1 MTTLWFLATEE
12 GGFGFHFDLL
22 EANLINLSLVIG
34 ILVYFGSKFLG
45 STLESRR
52 SGIEDAIKDAERR
65 QSEAKAALAE
75 QQQKLALAQTE
86 AESILKQAE
95 ENAQKAHQVILEQ
108 AKVDIE
114 RMKASAAQDLSSQ
127 QDRVVRELRQ
137 RVVDMALADVQNR
150 LPERLTGDIQH
161 RLIDK
166 SIAMLGG

>member
-1 MTTLWFLATEE
+1 MATLWFLATEE
-12 GGFGFHFDLL
+12 GGFGFHFDVL
-22 EANLINLSLVIG
+22 EANLINLSIVIG

-45 STLESRR
+45 STLEGRR
-52 SGIEDAIKDAERR
+52 SNIEDAIKDAEGR

-75 QQQKLALAQTE
+75 QQQKLALAKTE
-86 AESILKQAE
+86 AESILKQAQD
-95 ENAQKAHQVILEQ
+95 NAEKAHQAILDQ
-108 AKVDIE
+108 AAADIE

-137 RVVDMALADVQNR
+137 SVVEMALADVQAR
-150 LPERLTGDIQH
+150 LPERLNDDIQN

>member
-1 MTTLWFLATEE
+1 MTTLWFLATEK

-22 EANLINLSLVIG
+22 EANLINLSIVIG
-34 ILVYFGSKFLG
+34 VLVYFGSKFLG
-45 STLESRR
+45 STLEGRR
-52 SGIEDAIKDAERR
+52 NTIEEAIRDAERR

-75 QQQKLALAQTE
+75 QQQKLALAKTE
-86 AESILKQAE
+86 AEGILKQAQ
-95 ENAQKAHQVILEQ
+95 ENAQKAHQAILEQ
-108 AKVDIE
+108 AQVDIE

-127 QDRVVRELRQ
+127 QDRVVRDLRQ
-137 RVVDMALADVQNR
+137 RVVDMALADVQER